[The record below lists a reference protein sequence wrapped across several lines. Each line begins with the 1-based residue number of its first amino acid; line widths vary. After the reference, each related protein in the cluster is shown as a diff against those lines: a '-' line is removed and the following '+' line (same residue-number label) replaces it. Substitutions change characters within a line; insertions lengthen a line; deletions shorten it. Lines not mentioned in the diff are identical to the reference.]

1 MLSFNSRG
9 LGAPEKRREI
19 NWLVSERKPTLLC
32 IQESKLE
39 VVDEFLCRSQWGSAP
54 MGFYFKSSVGAS
66 GGIITV
72 WDPSVLNVWMT
83 VNIANCLII
92 KGTFIKN
99 NEVFCLANIY
109 APCDNR
115 GRQVLW
121 DAVSN
126 LLLLHGDVAW
136 FVLGDFNV
144 VRSSEERRG
153 RFENT
158 FYVDYAP
165 FNQFIDG
172 NFLIDSPLCGHNF
185 TWYRGDGV
193 SMSHLDRF
201 LLLESW
207 TTLFPN
213 CIQVALP
220 RSVPKLV
227 SRKTFL

>member
-1 MLSFNSRG
+1 MAICDVQLARRG
-9 LGAPEKRREI
+9 NL
-19 NWLVSERKPTLLC
+19 
-32 IQESKLE
+32 
-39 VVDEFLCRSQWGSAP
+39 
-54 MGFYFKSSVGAS
+54 
-66 GGIITV
+66 
-72 WDPSVLNVWMT
+72 
-83 VNIANCLII
+83 
-92 KGTFIKN
+92 
-99 NEVFCLANIY
+99 
-109 APCDNR
+109 
-115 GRQVLW
+115 VLW

-136 FVLGDFNV
+136 CVLGDFNV

-193 SMSHLDRF
+193 SMSRLDRF
-201 LLLESW
+201 LLSESW

-220 RSVPKLV
+220 RGLLDHCPILLTINEENWGPKPLRMLKCWTDIPGYGDFV
-227 SRKTFL
+227 KESCQSFHVQGWSGFILKEKLKKFKESLRSYT